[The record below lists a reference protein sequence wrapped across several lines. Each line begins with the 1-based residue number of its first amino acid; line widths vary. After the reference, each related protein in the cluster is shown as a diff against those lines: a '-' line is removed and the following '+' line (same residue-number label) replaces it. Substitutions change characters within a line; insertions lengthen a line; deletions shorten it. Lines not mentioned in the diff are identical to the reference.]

1 MDSRAWLAVA
11 KCRHVNYPSFTSQI
25 SPRGFA
31 QVKIPFCKFHGF
43 GNDYIIVE
51 RRVLPPDV
59 PQTDLGLEICER
71 HTGVGGDGLAII
83 EPDESGEGDFKCEII
98 NPDGSIAGFSGNGT
112 RCAAAYIFFKKLW
125 PVPRVRINTRSGV
138 KNIRMLEEITPGHY
152 RFESEIGI
160 PRFSSAEIP
169 ILTDVPMDRVID
181 YRVVAYGKPF
191 EISAVNVGNP
201 VACVFVDEFA
211 PAWRAYGRALEVHPV
226 FPERANIVF
235 IKVHDPDN
243 IELKIW
249 ERGAGETASSGTCVS
264 AAAVICSVT
273 GKTGRNVLVET
284 EGGTTKF
291 IWRDNGEM
299 VLVGRAD
306 LVFCGEY

>member
-1 MDSRAWLAVA
+1 M
-11 KCRHVNYPSFTSQI
+11 
-25 SPRGFA
+25 
-31 QVKIPFCKFHGF
+31 KIPFCKFHGF
-43 GNDYIIVE
+43 GNDYIVVE
-51 RRVLPPDV
+51 RRMLPQEV
-59 PQTDLGLEICER
+59 PQTDLGLEMCER

-83 EPDESGEGDFKCEII
+83 EPDETGAGDFKCEII

-112 RCAAAYIFFKKLW
+112 RCAAAYIFYKKLW
-125 PVPRVRINTRSGV
+125 PVPRVNLNTRSGV
-138 KNIRMLEEITPGHY
+138 KRIRMLEEIAPGHY

-211 PAWRAYGRALEVHPV
+211 PAWRAYGRALETHPV

-235 IKVHDPDN
+235 VKVHDPDN
-243 IELKIW
+243 IELRIW

-273 GKTGRNVLVET
+273 GKTGRNVMVET

-299 VLVGRAD
+299 VIVGRAD
-306 LVFCGEY
+306 LVFCGKY